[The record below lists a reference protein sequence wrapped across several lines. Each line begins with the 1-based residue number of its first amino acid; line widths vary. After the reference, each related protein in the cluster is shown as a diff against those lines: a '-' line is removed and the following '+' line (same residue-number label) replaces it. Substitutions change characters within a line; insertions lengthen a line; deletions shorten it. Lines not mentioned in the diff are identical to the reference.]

1 METAYLLFYLLAG
14 VCFGLVAGR
23 VTTKSIDFL
32 GLGLLLFSLPL
43 IAQSLATV

>member
-23 VTTKSIDFL
+23 VTNKSVDFL
-32 GLGLLLFSLPL
+32 GAGLLLFSLPL
-43 IAQSLATV
+43 IAQSLAAV